1 MGNDISVIEQMDKR
15 LMEDG
20 HPLPD
25 IILYHDRGLSSLQL
39 YPFFDYKGRDL
50 VSYEELKRIIY
61 RNISWSTKDES
72 QIIANTQYL
81 LSILSRN
88 RNLKGVIS
96 YEENDTGYRVFFQ
109 SVDNYVII

>member
-15 LMEDG
+15 LMDEG
-20 HPLPD
+20 YSLPD
-25 IILYHDRGLSSLQL
+25 IILYQDGGLSSLQL

-50 VSYEELKRIIY
+50 VSYEELKRAIY
-61 RNISWSTKDES
+61 RNIPWSTKDES

-88 RNLKGVIS
+88 RNLEGVIS
-96 YEENDTGYRVFFQ
+96 YEENGTGYRIFFQ
-109 SVDNYVII
+109 SVDEYIIY